1 MKRSDRIKQTI
12 VYIVK
17 STLDYS
23 FFTLDYSLLW
33 NLNES
38 RHRHLCHVM
47 NNVFFLTKGAMVSFL
62 IKIFKYIIGYPKII
76 EMN

>member
-23 FFTLDYSLLW
+23 FFYLGLFLTLEFKRITPSSLVPCY
-33 NLNES
+33 EQ
-38 RHRHLCHVM
+38 C
-47 NNVFFLTKGAMVSFL
+47 FFLTKGAMVSFL